1 MSYKKGLSILTGF
14 PCDVIRLEK
23 ANLCRTEEEDID
35 FDFIWVQ
42 LLSMKEAGYTMGGK
56 LMLLF

>member
-1 MSYKKGLSILTGF
+1 M
-14 PCDVIRLEK
+14 IRLEK

-56 LMLLF
+56 LNVTLIVFIIVIFLD